1 MFLVEISPNIFFY
14 PCMLYYYL
22 YIPISDKVIMK
33 LNGVTRSAVRVLICA
48 DIPIHSS
55 SQNFAQSMSITIWVK
70 KRLRLN
76 CSLWFVCRIKYKI
89 VYSMSVQ
96 VQNDFHSN
104 FLLQTDIKPTLK
116 SCCDL
121 TKNVLLNIWSG
132 TQVHK
137 GQILLLIQV
146 VLIKRVSLISYE
158 VTSI

>member
-1 MFLVEISPNIFFY
+1 
-14 PCMLYYYL
+14 
-22 YIPISDKVIMK
+22 MK
-33 LNGVTRSAVRVLICA
+33 LNGVTRSAVRVLICV

-104 FLLQTDIKPTLK
+104 FLLQTDNYSFFKPTLK

-146 VLIKRVSLISYE
+146 VLIKVVSSISYE